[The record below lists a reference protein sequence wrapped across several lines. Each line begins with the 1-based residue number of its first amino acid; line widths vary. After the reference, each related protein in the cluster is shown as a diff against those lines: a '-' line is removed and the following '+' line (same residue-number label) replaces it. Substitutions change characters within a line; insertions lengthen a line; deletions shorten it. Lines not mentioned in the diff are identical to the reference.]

1 MALDDTA
8 ASLSRYR
15 VAVVADPF
23 PVSRTAVASLLRHSG
38 ALDDAREADSG
49 QTAVELVR
57 RLGADLLVTD
67 VDLAGRG
74 DGVRLCHQVKRL
86 SRPPSVLVFT
96 GADDPAVVAA
106 CLTGGAD
113 GFVHRS
119 ASPERLVH
127 AVETLAVGRP
137 VWYLRGQR
145 EEPPRGP
152 AQPRVPGMTAR
163 EQQVLGLLL
172 ARCSNDEIA
181 AELHVARQT
190 VKNHVS
196 NVLRKLGVANRREL
210 LAGQGAMGRA
220 S

>member
-1 MALDDTA
+1 MTVDDGT
-8 ASLSRYR
+8 ASLSRHR

-23 PVSRTAVASLLRHSG
+23 PISRTAVASLLRHSG
-38 ALDDAREADSG
+38 ALDEAHEADG
-49 QTAVELVR
+49 GPGALELVR
-57 RLGADLLVTD
+57 LTRADLLVTE
-67 VDLAGRG
+67 VDLAARG
-74 DGVRLCHQVKRL
+74 DGVHLCHQVKRL
-86 SRPPSVLVFT
+86 PRPPSVLVFT
-96 GADDPAVVAA
+96 GTDDPSVVAA
-106 CLTGGAD
+106 CLAGGAD

-137 VWYLRGQR
+137 VWYLRGR
-145 EEPPRGP
+145 PEEPRVAPES
-152 AQPRVPGMTAR
+152 RVPGMTAR

-172 ARCSNDEIA
+172 GRYSNDEIA

-210 LAGQGAMGRA
+210 LAGHRPLTKV